1 MRGVAL
7 HIQSAPNGPARM
19 SSVSWQLDS
28 VPRSDWDVHIQ
39 DPEVPVVAEVHPVD
53 PVRRMLFML
62 VLLCVIAAL
71 WAAETLIV
79 PILAAAFLSMCLS
92 PVVSQMARATPRVLA
107 AILVMSLL
115 VIAIWIVI
123 SILVGPAQEWLS
135 NAPAS
140 LKAAGLKL
148 KALSAPLI
156 AANRATESVIG
167 AGTSAATQSPFPSI
181 NLWDALHAAPKV
193 VVGVF
198 TVLLLAV
205 FFLVYGDNLLRK
217 LVLLSPTLT
226 HKKRAVG
233 IVRAIQH
240 DTSRY
245 LLLTC
250 LINGALGV
258 ATALVL
264 WMLKVPDPLLWGT
277 LAALCNFV
285 PYVGAITMTVIL
297 VLVGLFVVAMGV
309 ALAVLLCIAVG
320 VLLFVGILSTSVAVG
335 IVRRNP
341 AAGVRV
347 LFIQAGAVA
356 GAVCGTV
363 VAWLV
368 PGKGSEALLAG
379 AVAGLVCGGT
389 LGDLLNRACGRAASR
404 FTAWYEARY
413 GNSPVE
419 TPAA

>member
-1 MRGVAL
+1 MRSFPLALVAVIIVLLARVAL
-7 HIQSAPNGPARM
+7 GADANVAAGESEEIGP
-19 SSVSWQLDS
+19 
-28 VPRSDWDVHIQ
+28 
-39 DPEVPVVAEVHPVD
+39 
-53 PVRRMLFML
+53 
-62 VLLCVIAAL
+62 
-71 WAAETLIV
+71 
-79 PILAAAFLSMCLS
+79 
-92 PVVSQMARATPRVLA
+92 
-107 AILVMSLL
+107 
-115 VIAIWIVI
+115 
-123 SILVGPAQEWLS
+123 LVGL
-135 NAPAS
+135 
-140 LKAAGLKL
+140 GLI
-148 KALSAPLI
+148 S
-156 AANRATESVIG
+156 
-167 AGTSAATQSPFPSI
+167 
-181 NLWDALHAAPKV
+181 
-193 VVGVF
+193 
-198 TVLLLAV
+198 
-205 FFLVYGDNLLRK
+205 
-217 LVLLSPTLT
+217 
-226 HKKRAVG
+226 
-233 IVRAIQH
+233 
-240 DTSRY
+240 
-245 LLLTC
+245 
-250 LINGALGV
+250 
-258 ATALVL
+258 
-264 WMLKVPDPLLWGT
+264 
-277 LAALCNFV
+277 
-285 PYVGAITMTVIL
+285 IL